1 MRQLTMRSI
10 LGLAAVAAVAL
21 ALVPLAAA
29 RTDRQTRAAAT
40 TIQVSGGE
48 FFFKLSAKS
57 IAKPGT
63 VTFVFKNVGHVLHD
77 FHISGKSTP
86 MIQPGKTAKLI
97 ITFKKAGKFS
107 YLCTVPGHAAAGMKG
122 VFTVR

>member
-1 MRQLTMRSI
+1 MKRLTIGSI
-10 LGLAAVAAVAL
+10 YALAAVAIASLVV
-21 ALVPLAAA
+21 VPLASA
-29 RTDRQTRAAAT
+29 RTDRQARAATT

-63 VTFVFKNVGHVLHD
+63 VTFVFKNVGHVQHD
-77 FHISGKSTP
+77 FHISGKTTP
-86 MIQPGKTAKLI
+86 LIQPGKSAKLAV
-97 ITFKKAGKFS
+97 TFKKAGKFS